1 VRYLQENIDFLKNA
15 IKYIQKHNKKKQT
28 KMKTITRT
36 TAIQKIKDSKGKFFT
51 ATFTMKSG
59 DDRTMNCRTG
69 VKKNLKGT
77 GAKYDAGALGMTTV
91 WDTQKKDYRTINN
104 QTIKALKIGGE
115 QFKVK

>member
-1 VRYLQENIDFLKNA
+1 
-15 IKYIQKHNKKKQT
+15 
-28 KMKTITRT
+28 MKTITRSD
-36 TAIQKIKDSKGKFFT
+36 AVQRIKDSKGKFFT